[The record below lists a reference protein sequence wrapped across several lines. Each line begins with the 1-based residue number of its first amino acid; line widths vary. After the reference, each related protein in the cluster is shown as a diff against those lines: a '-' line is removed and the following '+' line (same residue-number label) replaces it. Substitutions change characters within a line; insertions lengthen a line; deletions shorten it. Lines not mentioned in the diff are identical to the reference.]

1 MAMTLTEM
9 IEAVDRLSADQLRQ
23 LREYI
28 QLREQQEK
36 LEAGTLNMSAL
47 LAGLEQLR
55 AGLTEEQYREIERAM
70 NEEYVEP
77 VDKQA

>member
-1 MAMTLTEM
+1 MTLTEM